1 MLLAMNS
8 MLMNQQCILCSL
20 SLNRSTYETRLC
32 LVLVVVIGD
41 THRKL
46 TLCFPCSSISLFV
59 YLVFTVILQNI
70 AIMKSNNALYPKI
83 RKNREDRFPAKESN
97 SIWWWWWLSH

>member
-41 THRKL
+41 TQE
-46 TLCFPCSSISLFV
+46 TNPMFSLQQYFIICIFSFHCD
-59 YLVFTVILQNI
+59 FT
-70 AIMKSNNALYPKI
+70 KHSYY
-83 RKNREDRFPAKESN
+83 E
-97 SIWWWWWLSH
+97 